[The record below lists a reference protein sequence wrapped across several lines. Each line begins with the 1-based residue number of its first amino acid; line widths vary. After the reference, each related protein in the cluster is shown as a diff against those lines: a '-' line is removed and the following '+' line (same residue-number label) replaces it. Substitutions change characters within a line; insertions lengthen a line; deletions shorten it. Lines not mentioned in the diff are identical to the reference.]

1 MKKFMCS
8 LLVGGLLSFAPMFS
22 VAQSQS
28 AMEAYLCTLNDGKSM
43 SDLMEVVEDW
53 KDWSDEKGITPTLL
67 GF

>member
-8 LLVGGLLSFAPMFS
+8 LFTGGLLSFAPMFS

-53 KDWSDEKGITPTLL
+53 NDWSDEKGIMSYTL